1 MTEALEGHLQSEKK
15 NEQQQQQQSALTRR
29 CACVLSMSEVPI
41 NPQLTLMDFP
51 GGTNQDHQ
59 GHVNRAEYEHM
70 RSREDAPLLAS
81 GSGTDSPDINDKE
94 REVYFNDPQQEQ
106 KFSVR
111 SQVINLGNTIV
122 GAGLMALPKVV
133 QTLGIVTGVTALV
146 LVLLCTLKTLG
157 YMLKESTR
165 MNSTDFT
172 HVVRQRLGVN
182 AARIQDFS
190 IFINNVGLLI
200 IYLRIISDVLVGD
213 AEYKGII
220 TDFISEKSI
229 LASPYLSV
237 GVVTFCVLLPLSS
250 LEKMDSLAAASAS
263 GLSLA
268 LLFSVITIALSC
280 VEISKNGL
288 EGVSFGP
295 NPLYFS
301 GDLVKDVLAL
311 VSVFPGEQSSPL
323 SLSP

>member
-1 MTEALEGHLQSEKK
+1 
-15 NEQQQQQQSALTRR
+15 
-29 CACVLSMSEVPI
+29 
-41 NPQLTLMDFP
+41 
-51 GGTNQDHQ
+51 
-59 GHVNRAEYEHM
+59 
-70 RSREDAPLLAS
+70 
-81 GSGTDSPDINDKE
+81 
-94 REVYFNDPQQEQ
+94 
-106 KFSVR
+106 
-111 SQVINLGNTIV
+111 
-122 GAGLMALPKVV
+122 
-133 QTLGIVTGVTALV
+133 
-146 LVLLCTLKTLG
+146 
-157 YMLKESTR
+157 

-323 SLSP
+323 SLSLSLSLSP